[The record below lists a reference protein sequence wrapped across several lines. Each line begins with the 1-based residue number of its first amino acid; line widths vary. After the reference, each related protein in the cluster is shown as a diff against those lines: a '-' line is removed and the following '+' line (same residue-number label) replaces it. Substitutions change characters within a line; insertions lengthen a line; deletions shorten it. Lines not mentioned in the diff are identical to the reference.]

1 MRLARL
7 GTIAASIV
15 IGILPQTAT
24 FAVSI
29 VTASYGV
36 EARISFQDVEEF
48 DEGPLIDSNHEGGTA
63 SLDIGN
69 STDLFGVGAIS
80 FVNAHAAVGDLGL
93 KISGSASVPSEWSGV
108 GRASAYA
115 NSSASWSENVILNS
129 SSRPMGSFVW
139 MTFNL
144 TIDGD
149 IAAAAVANG
158 SGSAQFNIEDLGSIP
173 SLPRPT
179 NPFNVFGIAVATP
192 TSHILEEIPGALR
205 MGMSVPVG
213 VEFKVGYRI
222 TLGGTA
228 VSDSSPTQ
236 FRNGLG
242 GFESDV
248 SGSLHW
254 GGIESVE
261 GPFGII
267 PRDQWSITSE
277 SGFDYSKSFEE
288 QVPEP
293 STFLSLLLA
302 LGSIHL
308 RPGRWRK
315 RTSSPPAT
323 TLLRRPSTSR

>member
-1 MRLARL
+1 MRFAQICTLVL
-7 GTIAASIV
+7 IAA
-15 IGILPQTAT
+15 IGPAQTPIYAI
-24 FAVSI
+24 SI

-48 DEGPLIDSNHEGGTA
+48 DEGPLIDSDLEGGTA

-69 STDLFGVGAIS
+69 SADLLGVSASS

-93 KISGSASVPSEWSGV
+93 RISGVASVPSDWNGV
-108 GRASAYA
+108 GRAFAYA

-149 IAAAAVANG
+149 IAASAIANG

-179 NPFNVFGIAVATP
+179 NPFNVFGIAVANP

-213 VEFKVGYRI
+213 VEFKVGYRM
-222 TLGGTA
+222 TLGGSA
-228 VSDSSPTQ
+228 ESDSSPTQ
-236 FRNGLG
+236 RRNGLG
-242 GFESDV
+242 GFESNV

-261 GPFGII
+261 GPFGVL
-267 PRDQWSITSE
+267 PRDQWSVSSE
-277 SGFDYSKSFEE
+277 SGFDYSRSFDEQ

-293 STFLSLLLA
+293 ASAAILGLA
-302 LGSIHL
+302 LGLGSAWTRIRVPEL
-308 RPGRWRK
+308 RC
-315 RTSSPPAT
+315 
-323 TLLRRPSTSR
+323 L